1 MIYKSL
7 IIFFSKET
15 GVEGVET
22 AGDDEQ
28 EEGGEE
34 KREAPEVAQQRER
47 QPRLP
52 RGGLPCHERVDSVH
66 QAEKRQQAMGQR
78 RQVHLPAHQGCH
90 KGLQL
95 AAADPHLH
103 RVGLSAVDRRAVTES
118 IEIIR

>member
-1 MIYKSL
+1 MIYESL

-22 AGDDEQ
+22 TGDDDQ

-34 KREAPEVAQQRER
+34 KRETPEVAQQRDR

-52 RGGLPCHERVDSVH
+52 RWSLPCHERVDPVE
-66 QAEKRQQAMGQR
+66 QAEKRQQAMSQC
-78 RQVHLPAHQGCH
+78 RQIHLPAHQGCH